1 MWGKNMAGAI
11 TMQGLIDASLD
22 SDTLGEF
29 ANEDKLVTSRLGAEY
44 PSAPMA
50 SRLVVENGLLSATP
64 YSTYAAMISG
74 SMADGA
80 YAVVTNDTDTNKNGV
95 YKLNSGVYI
104 YQQYNPVN
112 KKISLNSGVLFAI
125 TDDSG
130 SPTWLQVSDT
140 DGGMT
145 EQAESFVRD
154 KLNILKTGESTV
166 MFAITDDNGNLTD
179 LSLDASGSI
188 LNEVLDNWAERLK
201 ERGHLQSDSNK
212 ETKVQA
218 DNYALNMPTQ
228 VGTAKDTCIGDKYY
242 KDGAYYPVAPDK
254 TKVIMIGSSSIRYSA
269 NFIRTALTA
278 LNKGITSYQPGFAGA
293 VIEHMY
299 PLVGNRPIT
308 VIPENNKINATGTT
322 TINLVESPSIKGG
335 LANFDGW
342 INGIHGNLSEV
353 GSDMVFTRTTNAAS
367 DTAINQAVQFIP
379 DLGNQYRN
387 AIGIYWIGKN
397 NLTSGVSW
405 LNDVDQLIKGHDE
418 MIEFSA
424 SMFKRFV
431 VLTHYCDTD
440 EPAVSEAR
448 DRINRCN
455 DLYKQ
460 RYRDS
465 VFDAEAIIL
474 GQQIFTDLGI
484 TKTAADDAAI
494 AKRSLPPSLAKD
506 AGHCT
511 DAVYEYIS
519 NKLVEFMNNNQYFG
533 A

>member
-1 MWGKNMAGAI
+1 MAELLTI
-11 TMQGLIDASLD
+11 QDSIDGRLD
-22 SDTLGEF
+22 TQTLKE
-29 ANEDKLVTSRLGAEY
+29 AVNEDKVIVSRLGKEY
-44 PSAPMA
+44 ASVPMA
-50 SRLVVENGLLSATP
+50 SRLLVENGLLGARGF
-64 YSTYAAMISG
+64 STYAKMTAPDVDPPLVNG
-74 SMADGA
+74 D
-80 YAVVTNDTDTNKNGV
+80 YAVVTNDEDTNKNGV
-95 YKLNSGVYI
+95 YEKINDVWVYTK
-104 YQQYNPVN
+104 YNPVN
-112 KKISLNSGVLFAI
+112 KKISLTDGVLFAI
-125 TDDSG
+125 SDDEG
-130 SPTWLQVSDT
+130 NPTWLQVSDT

-154 KLNILKTGESTV
+154 KLNILKTSESTV
-166 MFAITDDNGNLTD
+166 MFAVVDDNDNLTD
-179 LSLDASGSI
+179 LAVDTSGAI
-188 LNEVLDNWAERLK
+188 LNEVLDNWAMRLK
-201 ERGHLQSDSNK
+201 ERGHLQSDTNK
-212 ETKVQA
+212 ETKVQP
-218 DNYALNMPTQ
+218 DDYEPYMPTQ
-228 VGTAKDTCIGDKYY
+228 VGTVSNICIGDKYY

-269 NFIRTALTA
+269 SFIRTALTA

-308 VIPENNKINATGTT
+308 VIPENNKINANGAT
-322 TINLVESPSIKGG
+322 TITLVDSPSIKGG
-335 LANFDGW
+335 LADFDGW
-342 INGIHGNLSEV
+342 LSGIHGNLSEV
-353 GSDMVFTRTTNAAS
+353 GTDMIFTRTTNAAS
-367 DTAINQAVQFIP
+367 DTTVNQAVPFIP
-379 DLGNQYRN
+379 ELGNQYRN

-397 NLTSGVSW
+397 NLTSGNS
-405 LNDVDQLIKGHDE
+405 LYNDVDQLIKGHDE

-494 AKRSLPPSLAKD
+494 AKRSLPPSLSKD